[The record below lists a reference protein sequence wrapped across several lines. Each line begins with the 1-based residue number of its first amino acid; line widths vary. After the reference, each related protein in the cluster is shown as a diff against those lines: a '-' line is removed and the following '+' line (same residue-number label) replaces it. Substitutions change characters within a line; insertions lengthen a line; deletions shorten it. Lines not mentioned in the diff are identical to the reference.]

1 MALQLK
7 RVYDDPEKTDG
18 FRVLVDRLW
27 PRGVTKERADADL
40 WLKDIA
46 PSAELRTE
54 WHHNP
59 DRFDEFAERYRAE
72 LEQNPAVEE
81 MRRVLAGHRRVTLLY
96 GAKDP
101 MVNHARVLA
110 DFLTASSG

>member
-7 RVYDDPEKTDG
+7 RVYDPAEESDG
-18 FRVLVDRLW
+18 YRVLVDRLW
-27 PRGVTKERADADL
+27 PRGVTKERAAVDL
-40 WLKDIA
+40 WLKDVA

-59 DRFDEFAERYRAE
+59 DRFDEFAGRYRAE
-72 LEQNPAVEE
+72 LEQNPATEQLRE
-81 MRRVLAGHRRVTLLY
+81 LITKHPTVTLLY

-101 MVNHARVLA
+101 ESNHARVLKDVLISA
-110 DFLTASSG
+110 